1 MNAANATLTEYIT
14 QSYGLDPMCNGD
26 VVMVAQWAAKNLV
39 DAGQDASVVK
49 KQYSTLMRKRHKVGL
64 YNNICPYGHPC
75 F

>member
-26 VVMVAQWAAKNLV
+26 VVMVAQWAAQNQFE
-39 DAGQDASVVK
+39 AGKDVK
-49 KQYSTLMRKRHKVGL
+49 VIKAEYSALMRKRQKFGL